1 MTGEGRVH
9 DDEPA
14 VPLDLL
20 PDPAL
25 RYVVR
30 EGEPVVER
38 VNEAFATR
46 FGRVEPATPIEA
58 CYQRCGLE
66 PRELSMDELETA
78 LATEDRLSTE
88 VVHLEWT
95 GTGTGSTGGA
105 GEGAQQAF
113 QLRALA
119 AGGDRAYDGCL
130 TLTPLPLGTSGA
142 VEVDRLASVI
152 SHDLRNPLDVAKA
165 RVQAARE
172 TGDPEH
178 FEHVARAHRRMERII
193 RDVLTLARG
202 EGAIT
207 PSEDVAIE
215 SIAADAWETVDTGA
229 ATLDLEEGLPAA
241 EADADRLRRVF
252 ENLFRNSIEH
262 GKAPTGT
269 DATTRVRV
277 GPAGEDG
284 FFIADDGPGV
294 DPEERDRVFAPGY
307 SSRDSGTGLGMTIVR
322 QIARAHGW
330 TVSLTASATGGARVE
345 FHDLDGD
352 G

>member
-1 MTGEGRVH
+1 MTGNGCVR
-9 DDEPA
+9 DDEPV

-30 EGEPVVER
+30 DGEPVVER
-38 VNEAFATR
+38 VNETFAAR
-46 FGRVEPATPIEA
+46 FGRVEAATSVEA
-58 CYQRCGLE
+58 CHQRYGLE
-66 PRELSMDELETA
+66 PTELSIDELCAA
-78 LATEDRLSTE
+78 LATEDRLNTE
-88 VVHLEWT
+88 VVHLECARSP
-95 GTGTGSTGGA
+95 GSGV
-105 GEGAQQAF
+105 GEGTRQTF

-119 AGGDRAYDGCL
+119 AGIDRTYDGCL
-130 TLTPLPLGTSGA
+130 TLTPLPLGAGGA
-142 VEVDRLASVI
+142 VEVERLASVV

-178 FEHVARAHRRMERII
+178 FEQVDRAHRRMEQII

-202 EGAIT
+202 EGAIS
-207 PSEDVAIE
+207 PSKDVAIG
-215 SIAADAWETVDTGA
+215 SIAADAWETVDTGSV
-229 ATLDLEEGLPAA
+229 TLDLEDGLPTA

-262 GKAPTGT
+262 GRAAAGT
-269 DATTRVRV
+269 DDTTTRVRV

-284 FFIADDGPGV
+284 FFVSDDGPGV

-307 SSRDSGTGLGMTIVR
+307 SSRNTGAGLGMTIVR

-345 FHDLDGD
+345 FHDLDGNR
-352 G
+352 

>member
-1 MTGEGRVH
+1 MTG
-9 DDEPA
+9 DDEPV

-30 EGEPVVER
+30 DGEPVVER

-46 FGRVEPATPIEA
+46 FGRIEPATSLEA
-58 CYQRCGLE
+58 CYQRYGLE
-66 PRELSMDELETA
+66 PRELSMDELSAA

-88 VVHLEWT
+88 VVHLEWA
-95 GTGTGSTGGA
+95 GRSGNGA

-152 SHDLRNPLDVAKA
+152 SHDLRNPLDVAEA

-178 FEHVARAHRRMERII
+178 FEHVDRAHRRMERII

-202 EGAIT
+202 EGAIS

-215 SIAADAWETVDTGA
+215 SIATDAWETVDTRSV
-229 ATLDLEEGLPAA
+229 TLDLEEGLPAA
-241 EADADRLRRVF
+241 EADTDRLRRVF
-252 ENLFRNSIEH
+252 ENLFRNSVEH
-262 GKAPTGT
+262 GRAATGT
-269 DATTRVRV
+269 DDTTTRVRV

-307 SSRDSGTGLGMTIVR
+307 SSRDTGTGLGMTIVR

-345 FHDLDGD
+345 FHDIDG
-352 G
+352 

>member
-1 MTGEGRVH
+1 MTGEERVRNG
-9 DDEPA
+9 EA
-14 VPLDLL
+14 VVPLELL

-30 EGEPVVER
+30 DGEPVVER
-38 VNEAFATR
+38 MNEAFTTR
-46 FGRVEPATPIEA
+46 FGRVEPATPVGD
-58 CYQRCGLE
+58 CYRRCGLE
-66 PRELSMDELETA
+66 PTELSMEELTAA

-88 VVHLEWT
+88 VVHLEWAGDSG
-95 GTGTGSTGGA
+95 GTGD
-105 GEGAQQAF
+105 GEAAQQAF

-119 AGGDRAYDGCL
+119 TGNGRGYDGCL
-130 TLTPLPLGTSGA
+130 TLTPLPLGASGT

-165 RVQAARE
+165 RTRAARE
-172 TGDPEH
+172 TGDREH

-202 EGAIT
+202 EGAVS
-207 PSEDVAIE
+207 PSEEVAIE
-215 SIAADAWETVDTGA
+215 SVAADAWGTVDTGSV
-229 ATLDLEEGLPAA
+229 TLDLEEGLPAA

-262 GKAPTGT
+262 GQAAT
-269 DATTRVRV
+269 DAAATTRVRV
-277 GPAGEDG
+277 GPAGGDG

-307 SSRDSGTGLGMTIVR
+307 SSRDNGTGLGMTIVR

>member
-1 MTGEGRVH
+1 MTDDGPVR
-9 DDEPA
+9 DDEP
-14 VPLDLL
+14 VLPLDLL

-30 EGEPVVER
+30 DGEPVVER

-46 FGRVEPATPIEA
+46 FGRVEPATSIEA
-58 CYQRCGLE
+58 CYRQCGLE
-66 PRELSMDELETA
+66 PTDLSMDDLGAA
-78 LATEDRLSTE
+78 LATEDRLDTE
-88 VVHLEWT
+88 VVHLEWADSP
-95 GTGTGSTGGA
+95 GSATGG
-105 GEGAQQAF
+105 GAQQAF

-130 TLTPLPLGTSGA
+130 TLTPLPLGASGA

-178 FEHVARAHRRMERII
+178 FEHVVRAHRRMERII
-193 RDVLTLARG
+193 QDVLTLARG
-202 EGAIT
+202 EGAIS

-215 SIAADAWETVDTGA
+215 SVAADAWETVDTGSV
-229 ATLDLEEGLPAA
+229 TLDLDEALPAA
-241 EADADRLRRVF
+241 EADPDRLRRVF

-262 GKAPTGT
+262 GQAVTGT
-269 DATTRVRV
+269 DSTTRVRV
-277 GPAGEDG
+277 GPVGENG

-294 DPEERDRVFAPGY
+294 DPGERDRVFAPGY
-307 SSRDSGTGLGMTIVR
+307 SSRDNGTGLGMTIVR
-322 QIARAHGW
+322 QIAWAHGW
-330 TVSLTASATGGARVE
+330 TISLTDSATGGARVE
-345 FHDLDGD
+345 FHDLHSEQ
-352 G
+352 